1 MNRREALRILGLD
14 EDATPADIK
23 AAYHETVQI
32 LHPDKFAGNSK
43 LEQRATEQFKNLQ
56 EAYDYLQKSK
66 HAKNSARSAGKGER
80 EQESRSYSSE
90 AAELEAR
97 LAGIAAART
106 QLVSQRDLAL
116 DERRNGAVMAGV
128 GAVAVLLCRRPGVF
142 AIIASIGAAAA
153 VWGIIQ
159 VISAQRTITTLNEHL
174 DQLAKERKRLAQL
187 LDEL

>member
-56 EAYDYLQKSK
+56 EAYEYLQKSK
-66 HAKNSARSAGKGER
+66 HAKGSAKGE
-80 EQESRSYSSE
+80 EEPRSYSSE
-90 AAELEAR
+90 AAEVEAR

-106 QLVSQRDLAL
+106 QLVSQRDLAI
-116 DERRNGAVMAGV
+116 DERRNGAMMAGI
-128 GAVAVLLCRRPGVF
+128 GAVAVILCRRPGLF
-142 AIIASIGAAAA
+142 AVIASIGAAAA

>member
-56 EAYDYLQKSK
+56 EAYEYLQKSK
-66 HAKNSARSAGKGER
+66 HAKRSAKGE
-80 EQESRSYSSE
+80 EEPCSYSSE
-90 AAELEAR
+90 AAEVEAR

-106 QLVSQRDLAL
+106 QLVSQRDLAI
-116 DERRNGAVMAGV
+116 DERRNGAMMAGI
-128 GAVAVLLCRRPGVF
+128 GAVAVILCRRPGLF
-142 AIIASIGAAAA
+142 AVIASIGAAAA